1 MRGLRLAPLSS
12 YECRGREAAFFNA
25 RCLDLAARGGGNWE
39 PKETEEAKVAS
50 QECQG

>member
-1 MRGLRLAPLSS
+1 MSVGGEKRLFL
-12 YECRGREAAFFNA
+12 NA